1 MRTYFI
7 FNQFEEGLKF
17 GHVDYEAS
25 HLDEKYINDSGT
37 SDVEQDELNELQE
50 KAVWAP
56 SLSAWVEE
64 IAEFGAKSSEYKIIT
79 VGFFP

>member
-1 MRTYFI
+1 MKTYFI

-17 GHVDYEAS
+17 GHVDYDAS
-25 HLDEKYINDSGT
+25 KLDEKYINDSGT
-37 SDVEQDELNELQE
+37 SDEEQDELNDLQE
-50 KAVWAP
+50 GAVWYET
-56 SLSAWVEE
+56 LSDWVEE